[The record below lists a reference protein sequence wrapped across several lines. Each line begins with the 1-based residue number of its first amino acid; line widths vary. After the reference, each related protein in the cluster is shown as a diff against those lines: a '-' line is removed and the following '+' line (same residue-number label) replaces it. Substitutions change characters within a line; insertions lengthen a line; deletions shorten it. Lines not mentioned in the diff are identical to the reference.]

1 MRVFCL
7 INFLFLSNFSCDIRG
22 DEPEV
27 SFYSYTGNDLFPS
40 FLIATASVDWNGDEQ
55 KAEDKKG
62 DEDGELEEG
71 EIPLF
76 GDENGSVGVEIADVA
91 EGSVIR
97 VEMEGEGF
105 LDESVWEGE
114 LNDDY
119 ELIRVM
125 PKALWNYEALRLCT
139 QQKPANLKIRVYV
152 DDEEVEEI
160 NETLQLKAVSDCPF
174 YVILDDEG
182 SSLDDISITFAAY
195 VNENHPWIDGLLKEA
210 LDATKELG
218 LTGFTGYQMGSQD
231 EVMLQVFA
239 VWNALQ
245 RRGIQYSDISTNI
258 PSKRV
263 YSQAVRML
271 DESIQGSQANC
282 VDGSVLMAS
291 ILRKIG
297 MDVDLVM
304 VPGHCLLAF
313 TDGDKENPTRFF
325 LETTML
331 GNNDLQPVSKLIELP
346 ESTRKGEFKSSYETF
361 AAALEAGLEHYN
373 NNEEAFLSQEDP
385 NVQLISISAA
395 RETGIVPLSATSSVP
410 KH

>member
-1 MRVFCL
+1 MRLPCL
-7 INFLFLSNFSCDIRG
+7 VIFFFLSNVSFASRV
-22 DEPEV
+22 DESEV

-55 KAEDKKG
+55 RAEDRKG
-62 DEDGELEEG
+62 DEDSELEDG
-71 EIPLF
+71 ETPLY
-76 GDENGSVGVEIADVA
+76 GDENGSIGVELSDVA
-91 EGSVIR
+91 EGSVVR
-97 VEMEGEGF
+97 VEMEGDDF
-105 LDESVWEGE
+105 LYESVWEGE
-114 LNDDY
+114 CNGDY
-119 ELIRVM
+119 ETIRVM
-125 PKALWNYEALRLCT
+125 PKASWNFEALRACT
-139 QQKPANLKIRVYV
+139 QQKPVNLKIRVYV
-152 DDEEVEEI
+152 DDEEVAEL
-160 NETLQLKAVSDCPF
+160 NETIQLKAVSDCPF
-174 YVILDDEG
+174 YVILDEQGGD
-182 SSLDDISITFAAY
+182 LDDISITFAAY

-210 LDATKELG
+210 LGATKELG

-245 RRGIQYSDISTNI
+245 RRGIKYSDISTNI

-263 YSQAVRML
+263 YSQSVRML
-271 DESIQGSQANC
+271 EESIKASQANC

-313 TDGDKENPTRFF
+313 TDGDKENPSRFF

-331 GNNDLQPVSKLIELP
+331 GNDDLQPVSKLPDLP
-346 ESTRKGEFKSSYETF
+346 EPSRKGEFEASYATF
-361 AAALEAGLEHYN
+361 AAALEAGLEHFTK
-373 NNEEAFLSQEDP
+373 NEEAFLSQEDP

-395 RETGIVPLSATSSVP
+395 REMGIVPLSASVDSLNQ
-410 KH
+410 

>member
-1 MRVFCL
+1 MRLCYL
-7 INFLFLSNFSCDIRG
+7 IIFLFLSNSTYAFQG
-22 DEPEV
+22 DDSEV

-55 KAEDKKG
+55 RAEDKKV
-62 DEDGELEEG
+62 DDDSELEEG
-71 EIPLF
+71 ETPLF
-76 GDENGSVGVEIADVA
+76 GDENGSIGVEITDVVDGA
-91 EGSVIR
+91 VIR
-97 VEMEGEGF
+97 VEMEGDDF
-105 LDESVWEGE
+105 LNESVWEGE
-114 LNDDY
+114 VSSDY
-119 ELIRVM
+119 DLIRVM
-125 PKALWNYEALRLCT
+125 PKALWNYEMLRACT
-139 QQKPANLKIRVYV
+139 QQKPANLTIRVFV
-152 DDEEVEEI
+152 DDEEI
-160 NETLQLKAVSDCPF
+160 AALNETIQWKAVSDCPF
-174 YVILDDEG
+174 YVILDDEEA
-182 SSLDDISITFAAY
+182 SLDDISITFAAY

-218 LTGFTGYQMGSQD
+218 LTGFTGYQMGAQD

-245 RRGIQYSDISTNI
+245 RRGIKYSDISTNI

-263 YSQAVRML
+263 FSQSVRMV
-271 DESIQGSQANC
+271 DESIKASQANC

-331 GNNDLQPVSKLIELP
+331 GNNELQPVSKLPDLP
-346 ESTRKGEFKSSYETF
+346 ESSRKGEFKASYETF
-361 AAALEAGLEHYN
+361 AAALVAGLEHYS

-395 RETGIVPLSATSSVP
+395 RDMGVIPLSAQTNSMQ
-410 KH
+410 

>member
-1 MRVFCL
+1 MRLCYL
-7 INFLFLSNFSCDIRG
+7 IIFLFLSNSTYAFQG
-22 DEPEV
+22 DDSEV

-55 KAEDKKG
+55 RAEDKKV
-62 DEDGELEEG
+62 DDDSELEEG
-71 EIPLF
+71 ETPLF
-76 GDENGSVGVEIADVA
+76 GDENGSIGVEITDVVDGA
-91 EGSVIR
+91 VIR
-97 VEMEGEGF
+97 VEMEGDDF
-105 LDESVWEGE
+105 LNESVWEGE
-114 LNDDY
+114 VSSDY
-119 ELIRVM
+119 DLIRVM
-125 PKALWNYEALRLCT
+125 PKALWNYEMLRACT
-139 QQKPANLKIRVYV
+139 QQKPANLTIRVFV
-152 DDEEVEEI
+152 DDEEI
-160 NETLQLKAVSDCPF
+160 AALNETIQWKAVSDCPF
-174 YVILDDEG
+174 YVILDDEEA
-182 SSLDDISITFAAY
+182 SLDDISITFAAY

-245 RRGIQYSDISTNI
+245 RRGIKYSDISTNI

-263 YSQAVRML
+263 FSQSVRMV
-271 DESIQGSQANC
+271 DESIKASQANC

-331 GNNDLQPVSKLIELP
+331 GNNELQPVSKLPDLP
-346 ESTRKGEFKSSYETF
+346 ESSRKGEFKASYETF
-361 AAALEAGLEHYN
+361 AAALVAGLEHYS

-395 RETGIVPLSATSSVP
+395 RDMGVIPLSAQTNSMQ
-410 KH
+410 